1 MNINKIKLLTL
12 ISLLPF
18 NLASKELFFECD
30 NSARGEPWIDIISV
44 DTVSKTGTFE
54 YGNPEYKKIMSFYRG
69 GTILTTKITM
79 SPETL
84 FIKHPSIMSDSPA
97 YTSTMTI
104 NRETLDYSDTSVVLG
119 KCKIVEKELAF

>member
-30 NSARGEPWIDIISV
+30 NSAQEEPWIDIISV
-44 DTVSKTGTFE
+44 DTESKTGTLE
-54 YGNPEYKKIMSFYRG
+54 YGNPDLKNIMYFHRG

-84 FIKHPSIMSDSPA
+84 FINHPSIFNDSPA

-104 NRETLDYSDTSVVLG
+104 NRETLAYADTSVVLG